1 MIDLLASVPGVT
13 PLWFAGLTVLAF
25 FTAAFGIVAG
35 LGGGVLMLGVM
46 ATVFPPAAVIPLHG
60 AVQFGT
66 NLTRN
71 FIMWKRI
78 AGEQIAAFGAGAL
91 IGGIV
96 GGNLV
101 VALPAAPLQII
112 LGSFIL
118 YACWAPKWGHRP
130 YSHRWFFTLGGLGAL
145 LSMFVGATGT
155 VLAPFIAAANPDRR
169 AYVATNSVL
178 MTIVHGL
185 KVVVFGFLGF
195 AFGTYLPLILAMV
208 GAAFFGNIFGQ
219 RVLERMPE
227 KLFRRVF
234 QIVLTGLAIRLLY
247 AGIEKAGLI

>member
-1 MIDLLASVPGVT
+1 MFEFLSSVPGVT
-13 PLWFAGLTVLAF
+13 PLLFAGLTALAF
-25 FTAAFGIVAG
+25 FTAVFGIVAG

-46 ATVFPPAAVIPLHG
+46 ATIFPPAAVIPLHG

-71 FIMWKRI
+71 FIMRKRI
-78 AGEQIAAFGAGAL
+78 AGEQIASFGAGAL

-101 VALPAAPLQII
+101 VALPAATLQMV
-112 LGSFIL
+112 LGGFIL
-118 YACWAPKWGHRP
+118 YACWAPRWGRRP
-130 YSHRWFFTLGGLGAL
+130 YSHGWFFVLGGIGTL
-145 LSMFVGATGT
+145 LAMFVGASGT

-185 KVVVFGFLGF
+185 KIVVFGVLGF
-195 AFGTYLPLILAMV
+195 AFAAYLPLIAAMI
-208 GAAFFGNIFGQ
+208 GAAFLGNIFGQ
-219 RVLERMPE
+219 GVLERMPE
-227 KLFRRVF
+227 KVFRRVF
-234 QIVLTGLAIRLLY
+234 QIVLTALAIRLLY
-247 AGIEKAGLI
+247 TGINGAGLA

>member
-1 MIDLLASVPGVT
+1 MLDLLASVPGVT
-13 PLWFAGLTVLAF
+13 PLMFVGFTALDF

-35 LGGGVLMLGVM
+35 FGGGVLLIGVM

-66 NLTRN
+66 NLSRN
-71 FIMWKRI
+71 VIMWKRI
-78 AGEQIAAFGAGAL
+78 AGHQIAYFSAGVV

-101 VALPAAPLQII
+101 VALPAGPLQMI
-112 LGSFIL
+112 LGGFIL
-118 YACWAPKWGHRP
+118 YACWAPRWGHRP
-130 YSHRWFFTLGGLGAL
+130 YGHGWFFSLGGVGAL

-185 KVVVFGFLGF
+185 KIVVFGLLGF
-195 AFGTYLPLILAMV
+195 AFAAYLPLILAMV
-208 GAAFFGNIFGQ
+208 AAALFGNVFGQ
-219 RVLERMPE
+219 GILEHMPE
-227 KLFRRVF
+227 KLFRRIF
-234 QIVLTGLAIRLLY
+234 QIVLTLLAIRLLY
-247 AGIEKAGLI
+247 AGIANAGLA

>member
-35 LGGGVLMLGVM
+35 LGGGVLMIGVM
-46 ATVFPPAAVIPLHG
+46 ATIFPPAAVIPLHG

-71 FIMWKRI
+71 VIMRKRI
-78 AGEQIAAFGAGAL
+78 AGDQIAAFGAGAL

-101 VALPAAPLQII
+101 VALPAAPLQMI
-112 LGSFIL
+112 LGGFIL
-118 YACWAPKWGHRP
+118 YACWAPRWGHRP
-130 YSHRWFFTLGGLGAL
+130 YSHRWFFILGGVGAL
-145 LSMFVGATGT
+145 ISMFVGATGT

-169 AYVATNSVL
+169 VYIATNSVL

-185 KVVVFGFLGF
+185 KIVVFGFLGF
-195 AFGTYLPLILAMV
+195 AFGAYLPLILAMV
-208 GAAFFGNIFGQ
+208 AAAFLGNVFGLGI
-219 RVLERMPE
+219 LERMPE
-227 KLFRRVF
+227 KLFRRIF
-234 QIVLTGLAIRLLY
+234 QIVLTALAIRLLY
-247 AGIEKAGLI
+247 AGIDNAGLV